1 MSLMRRRA
9 FGLAAAFALVTTAGA
24 AGATADKPRVKIV
37 TDRGAFTVELEAAKA
52 PITAANFLRYV
63 DAGKYDAGSFYRASR
78 RPGAPQEGVI
88 VGGMS
93 PKAHPFPPIAH
104 ESTQV
109 TGLKHVAGTISLGR
123 FAPGTATA
131 DFFICASPQPY
142 LDAHPGAKGDNL
154 GFAAFGQV
162 VQGMGTVRRILA
174 LPTNAKSPFPEQKGQ
189 WLTKPVTI
197 VSMKRLP

>member
-1 MSLMRRRA
+1 MNSAGLKRRSV
-9 FGLAAAFALVTTAGA
+9 FGVAVLWLAK
-24 AGATADKPRVKIV
+24 ATIASAQAPKPRVKIT
-37 TDRGAFTVELEAAKA
+37 TDRGSFVVELEAAKA
-52 PITAANFLRYV
+52 PITSANFLKYV
-63 DAGKYDAGSFYRASR
+63 DAAKYDGGTFYRASR

-93 PKAHPFPPIAH
+93 VKAHPFPPITH
-104 ESTQV
+104 ESTET
-109 TGLKHVAGTISLGR
+109 TGLRHVTGTISLGR

-142 LDAHPGAKGDNL
+142 LDAHPKEKGDNL

-174 LPTNAKSPFPEQKGQ
+174 LPTKAKSPFPEQKGQ
-189 WLTKPVTI
+189 WLTKPVSI
-197 VSMKRLP
+197 LSMKRL